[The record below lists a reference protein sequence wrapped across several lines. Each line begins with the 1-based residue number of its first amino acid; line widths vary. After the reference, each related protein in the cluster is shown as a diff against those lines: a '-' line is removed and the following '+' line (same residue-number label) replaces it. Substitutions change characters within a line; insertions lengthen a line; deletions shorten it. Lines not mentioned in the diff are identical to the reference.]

1 VPQLPVTGD
10 DRRGAFG
17 VLAETTSPPRRSH
30 WEREAANWI
39 TWTRKPGHDPYW
51 HYSPAF
57 FHELVPRRATLEIAC
72 GEGRVVRDLTARGHR
87 TTGADASGNL
97 IAAAR
102 AADPAGTYLHADATA
117 LPFDDAAF
125 DLVVIYNAL
134 MDVDD
139 MPGAVAEAARVLE
152 AGGHLCVS
160 VTHPVFNAGRFDGDG
175 ADAPFVIEGSY
186 LGDRRRFEAVV
197 EEDGVQMR
205 FAGWADSLEA
215 YTRPLEAAGL
225 LIERLREPRVPASY
239 GRRTPSGEDLRWD
252 RIPMFLWFRALKP
265 A

>member
-87 TTGADASGNL
+87 TTDVDASSNL
-97 IAAAR
+97 VAALR
-102 AADPAGTYLHADATA
+102 RRRVRSGRHLQR
-117 LPFDDAAF
+117 
-125 DLVVIYNAL
+125 AL
-134 MDVDD
+134 MDFDD
-139 MPGAVAEAARVLE
+139 LPGAVVEAARVLE
-152 AGGHLCVS
+152 VG
-160 VTHPVFNAGRFDGDG
+160 T
-175 ADAPFVIEGSY
+175 
-186 LGDRRRFEAVV
+186 
-197 EEDGVQMR
+197 
-205 FAGWADSLEA
+205 
-215 YTRPLEAAGL
+215 
-225 LIERLREPRVPASY
+225 PR
-239 GRRTPSGEDLRWD
+239 
-252 RIPMFLWFRALKP
+252 
-265 A
+265 